1 LQERTARKIER
12 IKPNMDKQYTLKQ
25 FMENFIKVLS
35 AVFDSNGGTITLD
48 KDILENA
55 VMGFYVT
62 SETVGDKI
70 ILTKVNGKSEAYY
83 KIFPKEN

>member
-1 LQERTARKIER
+1 
-12 IKPNMDKQYTLKQ
+12 MDKQYTLKQ